1 MAELEIPIS
10 VFFQTAEPSAAS
22 VPHLITCFD
31 AELLQAIVRI
41 NGAKLGAWP
50 LFAPF
55 NAEDQYDTS
64 RENVPLSAW
73 ALPLNQQELL
83 NLGLNVNSL
92 IFDGNTLLVDNS
104 SAEKVLEEC
113 EAARGEQGYEDLPDI
128 PSLVAQIHWALIPV
142 GQDHD
147 YALFVA
153 SREKMDYFNLLAHWC
168 HERGRDLLDV
178 RRERRRPG
186 AARLPRARGRPA
198 GTPRLQYG
206 QEFLSKMAHH
216 GISPLEA
223 LTYLATAMR
232 QQQTAPADNEAAVQD
247 KPLANFPLLQGLLG
261 G

>member
-83 NLGLNVNSL
+83 NLGPNVNSL
-92 IFDGNTLLVDNS
+92 IFDGHTLLVDNS
-104 SAEKVLEEC
+104 SPEKVLEEC
-113 EAARGEQGYEDLPDI
+113 EAARGEQGYENLPDI
-128 PSLVAQIHWALIPV
+128 PKLVAQIHWALIPV

-147 YALFVA
+147 YALFVS

-168 HERGRDLLDV
+168 HERGRAYWMFAEKDGGLVLRGYPAPAEG
-178 RRERRRPG
+178 RRN
-186 AARLPRARGRPA
+186 AA
-198 GTPRLQYG
+198 LQYG

-223 LTYLATAMR
+223 VTYLATAMR